1 MNILGFWNPHKESYQ
16 SVRWAG
22 WVRGLGEGHQEP
34 PPALVGRQGQKTKG
48 ESFPCYQ
55 GMMIS
60 ILVGGWSDCFFW
72 LSQKSLP
79 GSQGLLDTHPLP
91 ASTVPNH
98 IAGRILRLAPAFAL
112 QLHFF
117 KFCVQRI
124 MLFASPSG
132 LDGMGVWVD
141 PIRIS
146 NQIPPGCNTTV
157 LHPFFKCFYSIKNL
171 VENWK
176 RPPFPV

>member
-1 MNILGFWNPHKESYQ
+1 MSSRTWRRPPRASASSRRSPRSEDKGRKFSMLSRYDNKYLGWWL
-16 SVRWAG
+16 VRLFLLI
-22 WVRGLGEGHQEP
+22 V
-34 PPALVGRQGQKTKG
+34 
-48 ESFPCYQ
+48 
-55 GMMIS
+55 
-60 ILVGGWSDCFFW
+60 
-72 LSQKSLP
+72 SQKSLP

-157 LHPFFKCFYSIKNL
+157 LHPFKRFSSVFIQSRIW
-171 VENWK
+171 WK
-176 RPPFPV
+176 IERDLLFQYRPSSSQS